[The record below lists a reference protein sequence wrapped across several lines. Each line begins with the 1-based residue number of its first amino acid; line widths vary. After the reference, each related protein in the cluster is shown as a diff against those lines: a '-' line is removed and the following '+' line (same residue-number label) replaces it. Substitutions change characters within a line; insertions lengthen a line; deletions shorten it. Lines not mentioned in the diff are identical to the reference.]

1 MSAQRPRPS
10 SQVDEAGI
18 IEILYYGAPSPRSV
32 RHGRV
37 WVPPTDVYE
46 TEDMLVALIEL
57 AGVQQSDFTV
67 SLFERRLVVSGIRAD
82 RGPVRRAYH
91 QMEVAF
97 GEFRTEVELPV
108 PVDAAKVDAEYA
120 DGFLRIVLPKLKPQ
134 NITVQE

>member
-10 SQVDEAGI
+10 SQLDEAGI
-18 IEILYYGAPSPRSV
+18 IEVLFYGAPSPRSV

-46 TEDMLVALIEL
+46 TEDTLVVLVEL
-57 AGVQQSDFTV
+57 AGVRQSDFSV
-67 SLFERRLVVSGIRAD
+67 SLFERRLVISGVRAEQ
-82 RGPVRRAYH
+82 GPVRRAYH

-108 PVDAAKVDAEYA
+108 HVDASRVDAEYA
-120 DGFLRIVLPKLKPQ
+120 EGFLRVVLPKLKPQ

>member
-46 TEDMLVALIEL
+46 TEDLLVALIEL

-82 RGPVRRAYH
+82 SGPVRRAYH

-134 NITVQE
+134 NIIVQE

>member
-46 TEDMLVALIEL
+46 TEDLLVALIEL

-67 SLFERRLVVSGIRAD
+67 SLFERRLVVSGVRTD

-134 NITVQE
+134 NIIVQE